1 MALYTNV
8 RKEQLGILLEYGF
21 HLAEAKKYEIVRYQG
36 PCSLILFESG
46 KLLVQ
51 GQDDAVRAAQQI
63 LKDRAIGSLV
73 PKIAFKK
80 YTGIYLGSDECM
92 KGDTFGGIVV
102 AGVRANDHERAQ
114 LIQIGVA
121 DSKKLHDT
129 EIVNLAEQIPKIASA
144 TVLALTPRQYN
155 AQLGKGNVTPLL
167 NELHEAVRE
176 KLDSGARATHV
187 VDQFPGCRVGD
198 RSETKAEDSYVEVAA
213 ASILARARALQQFS
227 DLSKTLGF
235 PVPRGSTHVKDALL
249 ELQKRKLAL
258 EDFVKMHFKNVKELL

>member
-1 MALYTNV
+1 MALYTHV
-8 RKEQLGILLEYGF
+8 QKEQLGILLEYGF
-21 HLAEAKKYEIVRYQG
+21 HLAEAKNYEVVRYQG
-36 PCSLILFESG
+36 PCSLILFQSG

-51 GQDDAVRAAQQI
+51 GRDDAVHTAQKI
-63 LKDRAIGSLV
+63 LKDRSIGILL

-80 YTGIYLGSDECM
+80 YIGIYLGSDECM

-121 DSKKLHDT
+121 DSKKLSDT
-129 EIVNLAEQIPKIASA
+129 EIVILAEQISKIASS
-144 TVLALTPRQYN
+144 TVLTLTPRQYN
-155 AQLGKGNVTPLL
+155 AHLKKGNVTQLL

-176 KLDSGARATHV
+176 KLDSGACATHI

-213 ASILARARALQQFS
+213 ASILARARVLQQFL

-235 PVPRGSTHVKDALL
+235 PIPRGSTHVKEALL
-249 ELQKRKLAL
+249 ALQKRKLPL
-258 EDFVKMHFKNVKELL
+258 GDFVKLHFKNVKELS